1 MVTQEDLTLSGGHTV
16 QYTDDVSELYTG
28 NLYNFIN
35 QSHPNKFN
43 FFKYYVTTLK
53 SKSFIKSLSCLC

>member
-1 MVTQEDLTLSGGHTV
+1 MWWLPEGRGKLKGKGGEIHMVTQEDLTLSGGHTV

-43 FFKYYVTTLK
+43 FF
-53 SKSFIKSLSCLC
+53 